1 MKLSFTQYDVRCIH
15 PFGIA
20 RSSHEM
26 YPEIFIYLEKDG
38 LIGRGEASPSER
50 YGESAEL
57 IIKTI
62 EKGIDLPSQ
71 IESPELFEKSVLY
84 QCGGLKAL
92 EVAFSMAYLDWWTQ
106 SQNMAMK
113 DYFGV
118 EEKVG
123 PLTSFTIAIG
133 DMDLIAQKVEEAKPY
148 HILKV
153 KLGSENDKEIIHAI
167 RTETDKVIRVDAN
180 EGWDLDSGETMCK
193 WLADQNVEF
202 VEQPLPAEKV
212 HETAELKKKSP
223 LPLIADENCLYP
235 ENIPEIAHAFDG
247 INIKLMK
254 CGSMLKAKQ
263 MIDMARERDL
273 QIMLGCMVE
282 SSIGITAATHLAPL
296 VDYVDLDGNLLIDN
310 DPYIGVLIEDGRV
323 IIPDGHGLGLQLNST
338 YKGLK

>member
-1 MKLSFTQYDVRCIH
+1 MKLSFTQYNVRCTH
-15 PFGIA
+15 PFGIS
-20 RSSHEM
+20 RNTHET
-26 YPEIFIYLEKDG
+26 YPEIFVYLEQDG
-38 LIGRGEASPSER
+38 ILGRGEASPSER
-50 YGESAEL
+50 YGESTEL

-133 DMDLIAQKVEEAKPY
+133 EMDLIAQKVEEAKPY

-212 HETAELKKKSP
+212 HETAELRKKSP

-323 IIPDGHGLGLQLNST
+323 IIPDGYGLGLQLNST